1 MNSVKKLRLF
11 FSKENIGGYLVPK
24 NDFFFNEFVESC
36 NDRLKFISN
45 FTGSAGTA
53 LILKEK
59 SYLFIDGRYTIQ
71 AKLESGNN
79 YKIIDVGKTSILEF
93 LEENYKNV
101 KIGYDPNLFTFNAI
115 KNILKKNKN
124 FINIEKNLIDK
135 IWKNKKKEACHK
147 AFYLDDQYSGQNYN
161 HKIEYLK
168 EKLNINDR
176 ESFFISSNENL
187 CWLLNIRGADSKF
200 SPLLNAF
207 ALIFKSKTIVFT
219 NLNKIPERI
228 KKNYNKNVL
237 FFSIN
242 LLKSYLSKN
251 KKITI
256 QIDPSITSFGLIK
269 FLKRENIPYKFIKD
283 PIFYLKC
290 KKNKTE
296 IQNLQIAHIFDGVAL
311 VKFLYWIAQSKFK
324 NKLNEISSQN
334 QLEKFRR
341 KNPFYLGPSFPSIS
355 SFNKNSAIIHYNATP
370 KTNLPL
376 RKGTYL
382 LDTGGQYK
390 FGTTDVTR
398 TLSIGTQNIYK
409 KNIYTRVL
417 KGHLAVKNFELTK
430 ISTGGE
436 IDLAARKFLKE
447 IRLDYPHST
456 GHGVGYYLNVHETPP
471 SISKKS
477 KNKFYEG
484 QVVSNEPGFYQPGK
498 FGIRIENLIYVKK
511 YKNVLKFEDLTLV
524 PYDKNLINKKLLNKT
539 EIKNLNNYHKQV
551 YEKLNAFLSKE
562 ELIFLKKLCLPI

>member
-1 MNSVKKLRLF
+1 MNRVKKLRLF
-11 FSKENIGGYLVPK
+11 FSKEKIGGYLVPK

-36 NDRLKFISN
+36 NDRLKFVSN

-53 LILKEK
+53 LILKK
-59 SYLFIDGRYTIQ
+59 KNYLFVDGRYTIQ
-71 AKLESGNN
+71 AERESGNN

-93 LEENYKNV
+93 LERNYKNV

-135 IWKNKKKEACHK
+135 IWKNKKKKACHK
-147 AFYLDDQYSGQNYN
+147 AFFLDDQYSGQNYN
-161 HKIEYLK
+161 DKIEYLK
-168 EKLNINDR
+168 EKLNITDR
-176 ESFFISSNENL
+176 RSFFISSNENL

-207 ALIFKSKTIVFT
+207 ALIFKTKTIVFT
-219 NLNKIPERI
+219 NLNKIPESI
-228 KKNYNKNVL
+228 KKNYNKNVV

-256 QIDPSITSFGLIK
+256 QIDPSITSFELIK
-269 FLKRENIPYKFIKD
+269 FLKEENILYKFIKD
-283 PIFYLKC
+283 PIFFLKS
-290 KKNKTE
+290 KKNKVE

-311 VKFLYWIAQSKFK
+311 VKILYWIGQ
-324 NKLNEISSQN
+324 NKLNEISTQN

-341 KNPFYLGPSFPSIS
+341 KNPFYLGRSFPSIS

-398 TLSIGTQNIYK
+398 TISIGKQNIYK

-417 KGHLAVKNFELTK
+417 KGHLAVKNFQLTTM
-430 ISTGGE
+430 STGSE

-447 IRLDYPHST
+447 IKLDYPHST
-456 GHGVGYYLNVHETPP
+456 GHGVGYYLNVHENPP

-511 YKNVLKFEDLTLV
+511 YKSILKFEDLTLV
-524 PYDKNLINKKLLNKT
+524 PYDKNLINKKLLTKI
-539 EIKNLNNYHKQV
+539 EIKNLNTYHKQV
-551 YEKLNAFLSKE
+551 YEKLSAFLSKE
-562 ELIFLKKLCLPI
+562 ELNFLKKLCLPI

>member
-1 MNSVKKLRLF
+1 MNSVKKLRLL

-71 AKLESGNN
+71 AKLESGNH
-79 YKIIDVGKTSILEF
+79 YQIIDVGKTSILEF
-93 LEENYKNV
+93 LEGNYKNV

-124 FINIEKNLIDK
+124 FVNIEKNLIDK
-135 IWKNKKKEACHK
+135 IWKNKKREDCHK

-161 HKIEYLK
+161 DKIEHLK

-176 ESFFISSNENL
+176 KSFFISSNENL

-200 SPLLNAF
+200 APLLNAF
-207 ALIFKSKTIVFT
+207 ALISKNETIVFT
-219 NLNKIPERI
+219 NLKKISKSI
-228 KKNYNKNVL
+228 KINYSKNVL
-237 FFSIN
+237 FVNIN
-242 LLKSYLSKN
+242 LLKSFLSKN
-251 KKITI
+251 KKLTI
-256 QIDPSITSFGLIK
+256 KIDPSSASFGLIS
-269 FLKRENIPYKFIKD
+269 FLERINILHKFIKD
-283 PIFYLKC
+283 PIFVLKS
-290 KKNKTE
+290 KKNTTE
-296 IQNLQIAHIFDGVAL
+296 IQNLKIAHIFDGVAL
-311 VKFLYWIAQSKFK
+311 VKFLFWINQVKLK
-324 NKLNEISSQN
+324 NKIDEISSQN

-341 KNPFYLGPSFPSIS
+341 KNSFYLGTSFPPIS
-355 SFNKNSAIIHYNATP
+355 SFNKNSAIIHYNATS
-370 KTNLPL
+370 KTNLQI
-376 RKGTYL
+376 RNGIYL

-398 TLSIGTQNIYK
+398 TISFGTQSIYK

-430 ISTGGE
+430 ISTGAE
-436 IDLAARKFLKE
+436 VDFAARRFLKE
-447 IRLDYPHST
+447 IKLNYPHST
-456 GHGVGYYLNVHETPP
+456 GHGVGYYLNVHENPP
-471 SISKKS
+471 SISKKN

-484 QVVSNEPGFYQPGK
+484 QVVSNEPGFYLPGK

-511 YKNVLKFEDLTLV
+511 YANIFKFEDLTLV
-524 PYDKNLINKKLLNKT
+524 PYDKNLINKKLLNKI
-539 EIKNLNNYHKQV
+539 EIKNLNNYYRQV
-551 YEKLNAFLSKE
+551 YEKLSAFLNKE
-562 ELIFLKKLCLPI
+562 ESNFLKKLCLPI

>member
-1 MNSVKKLRLF
+1 
-11 FSKENIGGYLVPK
+11 
-24 NDFFFNEFVESC
+24 
-36 NDRLKFISN
+36 
-45 FTGSAGTA
+45 
-53 LILKEK
+53 
-59 SYLFIDGRYTIQ
+59 
-71 AKLESGNN
+71 
-79 YKIIDVGKTSILEF
+79 
-93 LEENYKNV
+93 
-101 KIGYDPNLFTFNAI
+101 
-115 KNILKKNKN
+115 
-124 FINIEKNLIDK
+124 
-135 IWKNKKKEACHK
+135 
-147 AFYLDDQYSGQNYN
+147 LDDQYSGQNYN
-161 HKIEYLK
+161 DKIEYLK
-168 EKLNINDR
+168 EKLNITDR
-176 ESFFISSNENL
+176 RSFFISSNENL

-207 ALIFKSKTIVFT
+207 ALIFKTKTIVFT
-219 NLNKIPERI
+219 NLNKIPESI
-228 KKNYNKNVL
+228 KKNYNKNVV

-256 QIDPSITSFGLIK
+256 QIDPSITSFELIK
-269 FLKRENIPYKFIKD
+269 FLKEENILYKFIKD
-283 PIFYLKC
+283 PIFFLKS
-290 KKNKTE
+290 KKNKVE

-311 VKFLYWIAQSKFK
+311 VKILYWIGQ
-324 NKLNEISSQN
+324 NKLNEISTQN

-341 KNPFYLGPSFPSIS
+341 KNPFYLGRSFPSIS

-398 TLSIGTQNIYK
+398 TISIGKQNIYK

-417 KGHLAVKNFELTK
+417 KGHLAVKNFQLTTM
-430 ISTGGE
+430 STGSE

-447 IRLDYPHST
+447 IKLDYPHST
-456 GHGVGYYLNVHETPP
+456 GHGVGYYLNVHENPP

-511 YKNVLKFEDLTLV
+511 YKSILKFEDLTLV
-524 PYDKNLINKKLLNKT
+524 PYDKNLINKKLLTKI
-539 EIKNLNNYHKQV
+539 EIKNLNTYHKQV
-551 YEKLNAFLSKE
+551 YEKLSAFLSKE
-562 ELIFLKKLCLPI
+562 ELNFLKKLCLPI